1 MSQVI
6 EKGYEVGYSIKVI
19 RSIKVTPA
27 GDFNGQKYASSVKI
41 KTVNIVQEDDE
52 KYGLVEREQIME
64 FKIPTDDTKLRTFNQ
79 FLRDMQKSNTPL
91 DLIGSMPNQAGKD
104 TYTVTSYEDASE
116 IMARYTDK
124 KK

>member
-27 GDFNGQKYASSVKI
+27 GDYNGKKYTSSLKI
-41 KTVNIVQEDDE
+41 KTVNIVQVDDE
-52 KYGLVEREQIME
+52 EYGLVEREQIME
-64 FKIPTDDTKLRTFNQ
+64 FKIPTDDSKLRIFNQ

-91 DLIGSMPNQAGKD
+91 DLIGLLPNQAGKD
-104 TYTVTSYEDASE
+104 TYTVTSLEDASE